1 MHILISNHLILRLRA
16 NMEIN
21 YIINS
26 FLICVFFANMPTKKG
41 TEGVPTIIDI
51 RAQSQCKKIRGPR
64 NCYYN

>member
-41 TEGVPTIIDI
+41 QREYPLSLIFVPNHNV
-51 RAQSQCKKIRGPR
+51 KK
-64 NCYYN
+64 